1 MKRFLLR
8 ARSAFWLCLIL
19 YAVNGCATTSGSVE
33 LGTTLPDSGF
43 AGSWQASAPAVV
55 FDTETIFKH
64 INGEAELFFPY
75 GFKQAAYASYENQQ
89 FPDATIEADVYEMG
103 SPLDAF
109 GIYSNFRYP
118 DADFIDV
125 GCEGFVSDQ
134 QLMFYVDVYFVKLT
148 TLGTIAN
155 PRDALRACAE
165 EIRKRL
171 PKSNAPPPELA
182 LVAVEGVV
190 PRTETYIADSL
201 LGYEFFPRGLLA
213 NAANGNDSFRI
224 FVVIF
229 NDETAAREG
238 LEAYV
243 AFLESNGAAV
253 KTEDTGP
260 TSRAIAVDPLYKN
273 VVVAQAGAFTFGAV
287 GISDP
292 ANVPLAFEEL
302 SRRLTKKQR

>member
-1 MKRFLLR
+1 MT
-8 ARSAFWLCLIL
+8 
-19 YAVNGCATTSGSVE
+19 GGSVE

-43 AGSWQASAPAVV
+43 SGGWHATEPAAI

-118 DADFIDV
+118 GAEFIDL
-125 GCEGFVSDQ
+125 GCEGVLSDQ

-155 PRDALRACAE
+155 PRDVLRACAE
-165 EIRKRL
+165 VIRNRL
-171 PKSNAPPPELA
+171 PKSNAAPPELA

-190 PRTETYIADSL
+190 PQTETYIADSL

-213 NAANGNDSFRI
+213 NAASGDASFRI

-229 NDETAAREG
+229 DDETAARKG
-238 LEAYV
+238 LEAYFE
-243 AFLESNGAAV
+243 FLENNGAAV
-253 KTEDTGP
+253 KKEDTGP
-260 TSRAIAVDPLYKN
+260 TPRTIAVDPLYKN
-273 VVVAQAGAFTFGAV
+273 VVAAQAGAYTFGAV

-302 SRRLTKKQR
+302 SRQLTKKQR